1 VTICIA
7 LICNNGSNAVLV
19 TDSMITNVGL
29 SIEFEHP
36 TKKMTTLS
44 QCCAAMTAGDALAD
58 TELFNMVHQEI
69 HNLKSPLTAE
79 VVEKIKDCYQKIR
92 DREIREQILNPRG
105 IKDIGEFYQ
114 MQKHLLPDLAFT
126 IQAQIEQYDYGL
138 EIIVAGTDGT
148 KASIYGI
155 ENPGTSSCFNAV
167 GFHAIGSGLPHAL
180 NTLISRECYP
190 GISLEEA
197 VLVAYEAKK
206 MAERAP
212 GVGTRITN
220 LCIVYEKEIIELE
233 REQIERLDGIYKKW
247 LQEMPKIS
255 DFRNDIREVV
265 KKGV

>member
-1 VTICIA
+1 MTICIA

-44 QCCAAMTAGDALAD
+44 QCCAALTAGDALAD
-58 TELFNMVHQEI
+58 TELFNMVHEEI
-69 HNLKSPLTAE
+69 HKLKSPLTFE
-79 VVEKIKDCYQKIR
+79 VVDKIKDCYQKIR
-92 DREIREQILNPRG
+92 DRGIREQILNPRG

-114 MQKHLLPDLAFT
+114 TQRHMLPDVALT

-155 ENPGTSSCFNAV
+155 ENPGTSSCFNAI

-180 NTLISRECYP
+180 NTLISRECHQ

-197 VLVAYEAKK
+197 VLIAYEAKK
-206 MAERAP
+206 MAEKAP
-212 GVGTRITN
+212 GVGGRITN
-220 LCIVYEKEIIELE
+220 LCIVYDKEIVELAKE
-233 REQIERLDGIYKKW
+233 RIERLDEIYKKW
-247 LQEMPKIS
+247 IQNIPKIS
-255 DFRNDIREVV
+255 DFRSDIEGIL
-265 KKGV
+265 KKGT